1 MKIRLLSAGLFLM
14 MGFAPLSAGAVP
26 SCPTAPFPTI
36 NIQVLDPQ
44 HTLSTSKS
52 LRQINSM
59 ANLKGLHQKGKTT
72 HGMTQSLVE
81 ASMSAKFT
89 GLKEPRGPVCISL
102 SDLKV
107 QFGHRKLLVHLP
119 REYGRGSCQYNVVLR
134 HEMAHVNVNRGAVRK
149 YAAILNSELRLDIQR
164 SRTLKTTTMM
174 RGKQIF
180 QKRLRAIIKAVMDR
194 HTKEINTLHAKID
207 APDSPYLAD
216 GKCASW

>member
-1 MKIRLLSAGLFLM
+1 MAM
-14 MGFAPLSAGAVP
+14 APLSAGAATA
-26 SCPTAPFPTI
+26 CPTAPFP
-36 NIQVLDPQ
+36 NIQVHVLDPQ
-44 HTLSTSKS
+44 HNLSTSKS

-59 ANLKGLHQKGKTT
+59 ANRKGLHQKGKTT

-89 GLKEPRGPVCISL
+89 GLKEPNGPVCISL
-102 SDLKV
+102 SDLQV
-107 QFGHRKLLVHLP
+107 RFGHRKLLVHLP

-149 YAAILNSELRLDIQR
+149 YAAILNSELRQDIQR
-164 SRTLKTTTMM
+164 SRTLKTTTMT
-174 RGKQIF
+174 RGKQVF
-180 QKRLRAIIKAVMDR
+180 QKRLRAIIGRVMDR